1 MKPTI
6 VTEDFSVYIFDKNNT
21 NIPGVI
27 QISCEDLIPKL
38 DTFNE
43 RIGIVSAAN
52 SLGFMDGGSDL
63 GYMKCIDG
71 VQKLVKD
78 GIKVN
83 GVYSELGRPYLNI
96 GCSLGFFV
104 PTLKNSIFISA
115 PTMFLPQPVIG
126 TGNPYYALM
135 SALQIA
141 KKTNIKHL
149 FTPMM
154 CTGWGGYSYED
165 SFNLMIKAI
174 NEYSTKESNIYV
186 KDNYIFNKVSP
197 EIQKEI
203 VQKQPKVYMNTEFGI
218 SIQSLFK

>member
-1 MKPTI
+1 
-6 VTEDFSVYIFDKNNT
+6 
-21 NIPGVI
+21 
-27 QISCEDLIPKL
+27 
-38 DTFNE
+38 
-43 RIGIVSAAN
+43 
-52 SLGFMDGGSDL
+52 
-63 GYMKCIDG
+63 
-71 VQKLVKD
+71 
-78 GIKVN
+78 
-83 GVYSELGRPYLNI
+83 
-96 GCSLGFFV
+96 
-104 PTLKNSIFISA
+104 
-115 PTMFLPQPVIG
+115 MFLPQPVIG